1 MKNTQSHQLS
11 EPTQPSYA
19 LAFAAFIFAFMSLWT
34 ILPSLLAQNL
44 PLDTIEALAWGREW
58 QAGYH
63 KHPPLYAWLAE
74 MFRIGSCNWPLF
86 FISQV
91 MVGLSLFFSWL
102 LARDFL
108 ESKLAF
114 IAVTSMAGIHYFTLS
129 AIEFNANVVQY
140 PFWAFSAL
148 AFWRA
153 IRTRR
158 LYWWLALG
166 ISCGLGILG
175 KYTFAFLPIPMAVF
189 MFLHPDGRR
198 ALATAGPWL
207 AACISIVIII
217 PNIIWNI
224 EQGFPFIS
232 YAIERA
238 EVEKGYNFFKN
249 LLNLI
254 MFLSVQILSII
265 PLIIL
270 FFIALK
276 PRLSSNVPGRDKWVL
291 LSIGLGPVFM
301 YAIMSLIFR
310 INLQSAWGAVLTV
323 LAGPVL
329 MAFLAPREINLERFV
344 KSLCIIVG
352 LFVIGYIVSATLVP
366 GITGSWKRI
375 NFPGRGLA
383 ASAQAEWHARCDRPL
398 EIAIGDVWVAGNIA
412 FYAQQD
418 TPPSVYIDASPKA
431 SPWLDD
437 SIVRAKGGVVA
448 WMSDKR
454 GKNPQ
459 ALRDSQMA
467 SLIARFPGIEELEP
481 LCLKARWP
489 GGSAPVFIG
498 MAIIPPAGEKLK

>member
-1 MKNTQSHQLS
+1 MKPETCN
-11 EPTQPSYA
+11 PQPSYT
-19 LAFAAFIFAFMSLWT
+19 LAFAAFLFALMSIWT

-44 PLDTIEALAWGREW
+44 TLDGVEVLAWGREW

-74 MFRIGSCNWPLF
+74 IFRIGSSHWPQF

-114 IAVTSMAGIHYFTLS
+114 IAVASMAGIHYFTVS
-129 AIEFNANVVQY
+129 AIEFNVNVVQY
-140 PFWAFSAL
+140 PFWAFLAL

-166 ISCGLGILG
+166 ISCGLGVLG
-175 KYTFAFLPIPMAVF
+175 KYTFAFLPISMAGF
-189 MFLHPDGRR
+189 MFLHPEGRR
-198 ALATAGPWL
+198 ALGTAGPWL
-207 AACISIVIII
+207 AACICTAIII

-232 YAIERA
+232 YAMERGNVG
-238 EVEKGYNFFKN
+238 EGYNFFKN

-254 MFLSVQILSII
+254 TFLGVQILSII

-276 PRLSSNVPGRDKWVL
+276 PKLSFKMPGRDKWLL
-291 LSIGLGPVFM
+291 LSIGLGPVAI
-301 YAIMSLIFR
+301 YAIMSLIFG

-329 MAFLAPREINLERFV
+329 MAFLAPREIKPKLFV
-344 KSLCIIVG
+344 KALSVIVVM
-352 LFVIGYIVSATLVP
+352 FMIGYIVSAALVP
-366 GITGSWKRI
+366 SITGSWKRI
-375 NFPGRGLA
+375 NFPGRDLA
-383 ASAQAEWHARCDRPL
+383 ASAQDEWNARFDRPL
-398 EIAIGDVWVAGNIA
+398 NIAIGDIWVAGNIA

-437 SIVRAKGGVVA
+437 SIVRAQGGVVA

-454 GKNPQ
+454 GKKPQ

-467 SLIARFPGIEELEP
+467 SLVTRFPNIEELEP
-481 LCLKARWP
+481 LCLKARWL
-489 GGSAPVFIG
+489 GGSAPVYIG
-498 MAIIPPAGEKLK
+498 MAIIPPKE